1 MLLLLFAFGFG
12 IWGLVLP
19 LYWVLGVW
27 VMLHVIWTCFYAL
40 SLVESEII
48 VELKKLSFP
57 VMVSDAFLICS
68 LGLCN
73 VRDQSCILQ

>member
-1 MLLLLFAFGFG
+1 MFLLLFAFGVA
-12 IWGLVLP
+12 IWGLVLH
-19 LYWVLGVW
+19 LYWVLGVL

-73 VRDQSCILQ
+73 EV